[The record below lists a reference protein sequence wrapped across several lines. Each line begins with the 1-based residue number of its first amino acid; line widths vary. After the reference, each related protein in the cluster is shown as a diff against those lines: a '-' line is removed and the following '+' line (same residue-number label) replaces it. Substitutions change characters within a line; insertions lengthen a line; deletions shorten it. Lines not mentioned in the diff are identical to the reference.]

1 MSTMWIYEVMYT
13 TDEFNQ
19 INIDVHTVSSANKYN
34 NIFQIIIYSSHI
46 NKILIITYPN
56 NNDKVL

>member
-1 MSTMWIYEVMYT
+1 MYT